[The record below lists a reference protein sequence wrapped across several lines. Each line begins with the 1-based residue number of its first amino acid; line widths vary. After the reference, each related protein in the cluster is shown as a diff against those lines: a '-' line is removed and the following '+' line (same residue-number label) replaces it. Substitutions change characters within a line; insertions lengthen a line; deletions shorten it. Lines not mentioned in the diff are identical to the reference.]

1 VTLVLSPDQT
11 EAPPARG
18 TCVAATFAAWPAY
31 AILADVPA
39 DKLAGSMFLVDAN
52 GWLRAVHT
60 PGTPGGWHSGAALM
74 AAVRAI
80 SASPLHPFT
89 GGEHAHHH

>member
-1 VTLVLSPDQT
+1 
-11 EAPPARG
+11 
-18 TCVAATFAAWPAY
+18 
-31 AILADVPA
+31 
-39 DKLAGSMFLVDAN
+39 MFLVDAN

-60 PGTPGGWHSGAALM
+60 PGTPGGWHSGAALL